1 MNRGVNVISLED
13 RRRQPEN
20 VLVAQGLSR
29 AFQPSG
35 TTQSHVE
42 EHYHRRLLEQKV
54 ASLEREIKEIKEMVQ
69 QSSSSFSDGFSDE
82 IIELKE
88 ISYDGAK
95 EEIAEYFR
103 KNDGIEIGYEEL
115 IEELKIDPELVVR
128 ACAELL
134 AKGKIG

>member
-13 RRRQPEN
+13 RRRLPEN

-29 AFQPSG
+29 GAFQPSG

-69 QSSSSFSDGFSDE
+69 QSSSSFLDGFSDE

-103 KNDGIEIGYEEL
+103 KNDGIEIGYEENS
-115 IEELKIDPELVVR
+115 
-128 ACAELL
+128 
-134 AKGKIG
+134 

>member
-13 RRRQPEN
+13 RRRQIEN

-35 TTQSHVE
+35 ATQSHVD
-42 EHYHRRLLEQKV
+42 EHYHNRLLEQKV
-54 ASLEREIKEIKEMVQ
+54 ASLEREIKEIKEMLQ
-69 QSSSSFSDGFSDE
+69 QSSSSFADDFSDE

-88 ISYDGAK
+88 ISYDEAK

-103 KNDGIEIGYEEL
+103 KNDENEIGYEEL
-115 IEELKIDPELVVR
+115 IEELRIDPKLVVR

-134 AKGKIG
+134 AEGKIG

>member
-1 MNRGVNVISLED
+1 
-13 RRRQPEN
+13 
-20 VLVAQGLSR
+20 
-29 AFQPSG
+29 
-35 TTQSHVE
+35 
-42 EHYHRRLLEQKV
+42 
-54 ASLEREIKEIKEMVQ
+54 MVQ

-128 ACAELL
+128 ACAIHYTFPVLTGAL
-134 AKGKIG
+134 WTSPNSAPVF

>member
-20 VLVAQGLSR
+20 VLAAQGLSR

-35 TTQSHVE
+35 TTQLHLE

-54 ASLEREIKEIKEMVQ
+54 ASLEREIKEIKEMLQ
-69 QSSSSFSDGFSDE
+69 QSSSSFADDFSDE

-88 ISYDGAK
+88 ISYDEAK

-103 KNDGIEIGYEEL
+103 KNDENEIGYEEL
-115 IEELKIDPELVVR
+115 IEELRIDPKLVVR

-134 AKGKIG
+134 AEGKIG